1 MVDTIIVHNFKKW
14 IILGQAS
21 RPSSSTTSWQL
32 PPRYGSSAEDSS
44 SPPKV
49 EEDEKDEKPKK
60 KRGKKA
66 QKDAD
71 HAPLTSGKKGN
82 KDDDDDDESDD
93 LDGLETVL
101 HQDGDKNVNRK
112 PASKTKESTK
122 KRPAASRGSKKKD
135 CIGRD
140 VHVMNMY
147 SNPTMVTSVIHAY
160 LTFSTLE
167 TFLNTLLPPFR
178 VIHGC
183 NHSRMSLS
191 SLKLKGMVIKK
202 LYLIHLESC

>member
-101 HQDGDKNVNRK
+101 DQDGDKNVNRK

>member
-101 HQDGDKNVNRK
+101 DQDGDKNVNRK
-112 PASKTKESTK
+112 PASKTKERTK

>member
-82 KDDDDDDESDD
+82 KDDDDDESDD

-101 HQDGDKNVNRK
+101 DQDGDKNVNRK